1 MTKIVGISG
10 SLRAKSFNSS
20 LLRAAAELMPAGATL
35 EVASIAGIP
44 LYNFDVEASD
54 GIPAAVTVLKEKI
67 AASDGLLI
75 VTPEYNNSMPGVLKN
90 AIDWMSRPPADV
102 PKVFVGRPVA
112 VIGASPGPF
121 GTILSQ
127 NAWLSVIRTLRMR
140 PWFGARLL
148 VSHADKVFNEAGALV
163 DEGVRK
169 QLQTFLQGY
178 TEFVKV
184 PH

>member
-1 MTKIVGISG
+1 MTMIVGVSG
-10 SLRAKSFNSS
+10 SLRAKSFNSA
-20 LLRAAAELMPAGATL
+20 LLRAAVELMPGGATL
-35 EVASIAGIP
+35 EAASIAGIP
-44 LYNFDVEASD
+44 LYNADVEASD
-54 GIPAAVTVLKEKI
+54 GIPGAVVALKDKI

-90 AIDWMSRPPADV
+90 AIDWLSRPPADV

-112 VIGASPGPF
+112 VMGASPGPF

-148 VSHADKVFNEAGALV
+148 VSHADKVFDAAGALV

-178 TEFVKV
+178 VEFVKA
-184 PH
+184 PR